1 MRHGVVRLILGLL
14 LLGGGL
20 AATFLMDGVYWWG
33 AIAVGAYYIIHGI
46 VIMVRASRI
55 GG

>member
-1 MRHGVVRLILGLL
+1 MRHGVVRVILGLL

-33 AIAVGAYYIIHGI
+33 AIGVGIYYIIRGG
-46 VIMVRASRI
+46 VIMARAARN
-55 GG
+55 G